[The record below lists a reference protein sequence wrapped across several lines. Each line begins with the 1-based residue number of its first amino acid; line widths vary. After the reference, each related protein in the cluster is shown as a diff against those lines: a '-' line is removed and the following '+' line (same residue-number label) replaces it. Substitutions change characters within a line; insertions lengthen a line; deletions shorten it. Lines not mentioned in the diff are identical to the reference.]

1 MLTWGRA
8 VRIYVCAA
16 PTDLRRGF
24 DGLAA
29 TARTVTRQDPLSGHL
44 FVFFNRR
51 RDRVKILYWDASGYC
66 LWYKRLEAGRFAL
79 SGSAGDQ
86 EAVEWDWPQLTLIL
100 EGIDLSDSQRRR
112 RYCRPQALVTSQ
124 T

>member
-1 MLTWGRA
+1 M
-8 VRIYVCAA
+8 
-16 PTDLRRGF
+16 RRGF

-29 TARTVTRQDPLSGHL
+29 TAQTVTRQDPLSGHL

-66 LWYKRLEAGRFAL
+66 LWYKRLEAGHFSL
-79 SGSAGDQ
+79 SGCAPDQ
-86 EAVEWDWPQLTLIL
+86 DSVEWDLPQLTLIL

-112 RYCRPQALVTSQ
+112 RYCRPEPRVTSRE
-124 T
+124 

>member
-1 MLTWGRA
+1 MLTWGGS
-8 VRIYVCAA
+8 VRIFVCVP
-16 PTDLRRGF
+16 PTDMRRGF

>member
-1 MLTWGRA
+1 M
-8 VRIYVCAA
+8 
-16 PTDLRRGF
+16 RRGF

-79 SGSAGDQ
+79 SGCGPEQDSM
-86 EAVEWDWPQLTLIL
+86 EWDLPRLTLIL
-100 EGIDLSDSQRRR
+100 EGIDLSDSHRRR
-112 RYCRPQALVTSQ
+112 RYCRPEPLVTSRA
-124 T
+124 